1 MVKAL
6 RMLAGILIFL
16 ILLVYSLAFASRNA
30 SSLSLDFLLGQ
41 IISLP
46 ATVWLVLFLL
56 LGCLLGFLLSGWM
69 SLARRHETRKL
80 KKELSSCQ
88 KKLER
93 LQ

>member
-6 RMLAGILIFL
+6 RMLSGILIFL
-16 ILLVYSLAFASRNA
+16 VLLVYSLAFASRNA
-30 SSLSLDFLLGQ
+30 SPLSLDFLLGQ
-41 IISLP
+41 GFSLP

-69 SLARRHETRKL
+69 SLARRNEVRKL